1 MRKPARV
8 GLITTLDTNIG
19 DDFIREG
26 VKRVVAAALDGREIE
41 WVMVNKHHPLTVYP
55 GWHPVRLAE
64 RLPRGRGKAQRL
76 ARTLLH
82 PLPLSRF
89 DGCELVVQCGAPVLW
104 PGCHGSEW
112 AEPLWREVVG
122 RLAARGVPVLNLAA
136 GSCYPWESPAERIDD
151 AADVEYVRRAL
162 ADCRLTTSRDT
173 LAHRLYASVGGDTP
187 LVRCT
192 AFVAPRG
199 QATDRDERLVL
210 VNYMAG
216 AGHYDWGQGVDGG
229 GWEATM
235 KTVLE
240 RLKERHRV
248 AFLCH
253 TQAEYDLA
261 GGLDPSLPRILPRTP
276 REYFEVAARAAGAV
290 CNRLH
295 ASVAMAGMGIPSVA
309 IGTDTRLLMVEQVGI
324 PALYVKEATAERVL
338 HELDAG
344 MARAGQTRDR
354 LLAASDETWDAYV
367 TAIRGAIG
375 PRAAA

>member
-1 MRKPARV
+1 MMKI
-8 GLITTLDTNIG
+8 GLITTLGTNIG

-26 VKRVVAAALDGREIE
+26 VKRVVAAAVGAREIE

-55 GWHPVRLAE
+55 EWHPVRLAE
-64 RLPRGRGKAQRL
+64 RLPRGRGRAQRL

-104 PGCHGSEW
+104 PGCHTSEW

-136 GSCYPWESPAERIDD
+136 GSCYPWESPAERITD

-173 LAHRLYASVGGDTP
+173 LAHRLYASVGGDAP

-199 QATDRDERLVL
+199 QSTAERDERLVL

-229 GWEATM
+229 EWEATM
-235 KTVLE
+235 RTVLE
-240 RLKERHRV
+240 RLKTRHRV

-253 TQAEYDLA
+253 TQGEYELA
-261 GGLDPSLPRILPRTP
+261 GRLDPSLERILPRTP
-276 REYFEVAARAAGAV
+276 AEYFQVAARAAGAV

-309 IGTDTRLLMVEQVGI
+309 IGTDTRLLMVDAVGV
-324 PALYVKEATAERVL
+324 PALYVKDATAERIL
-338 HELDAG
+338 HELDSQ
-344 MARAGQTRDR
+344 MARAPEACDR
-354 LLAASDETWDAYV
+354 FLAASDETWDAYL
-367 TAIRGAIG
+367 AAIG
-375 PRAAA
+375 AALN